1 MEELSQKVSVAR
13 KLATDVKI
21 LRKCILADIF
31 LLLSPTR
38 QILKYKC
45 AQAENINF
53 WESWSKTLKARN
65 EMSFLFA
72 GKFLRWDN
80 ISIFLT
86 LIQFCLMKIDRWL
99 IVSSFVSLRSPHL
112 PLQTH
117 LETLHRLQQ
126 KHKIDFQFLAINSK
140 SRNHWENQKN

>member
-53 WESWSKTLKARN
+53 WESWNKTLKSQN
-65 EMSFLFA
+65 EMSF
-72 GKFLRWDN
+72 
-80 ISIFLT
+80 
-86 LIQFCLMKIDRWL
+86 FCLL
-99 IVSSFVSLRSPHL
+99 VN
-112 PLQTH
+112 
-117 LETLHRLQQ
+117 
-126 KHKIDFQFLAINSK
+126 FLAIDETI
-140 SRNHWENQKN
+140 SRYF